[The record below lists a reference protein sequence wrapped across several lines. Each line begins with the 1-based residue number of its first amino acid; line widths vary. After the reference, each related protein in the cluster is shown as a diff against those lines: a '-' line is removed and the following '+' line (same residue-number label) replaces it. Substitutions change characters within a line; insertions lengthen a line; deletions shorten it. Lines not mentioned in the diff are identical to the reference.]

1 MGGVRM
7 IGYNRHMDP
16 IPTVLLRFEDRP
28 MTENEAR
35 AMELGLPV
43 RVVGPPDLEVVST
56 GKDGQ
61 TLRQR
66 REVRRG

>member
-1 MGGVRM
+1 MSS
-7 IGYNRHMDP
+7 YNPDMNK
-16 IPTVLLRFEDRP
+16 IPTVLIQFEDRP
-28 MTENEAR
+28 MTPNEAR

-43 RVVGPPDLEVVST
+43 RVVGPPDLEVVT
-56 GKDGQ
+56 TTKDGR